1 MPNLNVS
8 EFLKNL
14 DNLANQLGFQLIDK
28 EYLSKLQLKAK
39 SGSRASLDIDIL
51 NHIDEQNRSNF
62 IKYLNHSK
70 SQMRQD
76 LFVLCELN
84 FIDNGY
90 FVEFGATD
98 GLIGSNSYLLEKS
111 FNWDG
116 ILCEPA
122 KYWIK
127 NLNSNRSVNLET
139 KCVWESSGL
148 ELLFN
153 ETDIKQLSTLDDFS
167 NSDGHSNNRQKGS
180 K

>member
-111 FNWDG
+111 FKRYF
-116 ILCEPA
+116 L
-122 KYWIK
+122 
-127 NLNSNRSVNLET
+127 VN
-139 KCVWESSGL
+139 K
-148 ELLFN
+148 
-153 ETDIKQLSTLDDFS
+153 I
-167 NSDGHSNNRQKGS
+167 
-180 K
+180 